1 MTDETPKSLD
11 ILGIK
16 PIADSINT
24 LTSAAVDGAR
34 AFLSRICLPAAEE
47 FGLLLRDI
55 VSHWREKNTIS
66 IIQKAERKLI
76 EKNSDS
82 EAYAHPRLV
91 ASIIENGSW
100 IDMEFLQDMW
110 AGLLSSS
117 CTKDGKDES
126 NLIFINLL
134 NQITSSEAKIFN
146 TCCEKA
152 KKFISNAGWIYAQE
166 FTLELSEL
174 QAITSIANVHRLDH
188 ELDHL
193 RSLELIEGGFDP
205 NTTNAFEKPT
215 PLGLHMYVRC
225 QGFNG
230 SPVEFFDLSIEDIQQ
245 SAPLQEKTIEESTK
259 GSCLTN

>member
-1 MTDETPKSLD
+1 MTDENSKSLD
-11 ILGIK
+11 ILGAK
-16 PIADSINT
+16 PITDSIYT
-24 LTSAAVDGAR
+24 VTKAVVDGAS

-55 VSHWREKNTIS
+55 VSHWRAKNAVS
-66 IIQKAERKLI
+66 IVQKAERKLI
-76 EKNSDS
+76 KSNLDS
-82 EAYAHPRLV
+82 EVYAHPRLV

-100 IDMEFLQDMW
+100 IDMEFVQDMW

-126 NLIFINLL
+126 NIIFINLL

-152 KKFISNAGWIYAQE
+152 KKYRSQGGWIFAQE
-166 FTLELSEL
+166 FILELSEL
-174 QAITSIANVHRLDH
+174 QAITAINDVHRLDG

-193 RSLELIEGGFDP
+193 RALELIHGGFDP
-205 NTTNAFEKPT
+205 NTTNAPIKPT

-230 SPVEFFDLSIEDIQQ
+230 SPVEFFGLSVEDTPK
-245 SAPLQEKTIEESTK
+245 SNPPANEN
-259 GSCLTN
+259 G